1 MSKSFYIEG
10 KNGYAKDLVILSGK
24 KE

>member
-1 MSKSFYIEG
+1 MSKSFYLEG